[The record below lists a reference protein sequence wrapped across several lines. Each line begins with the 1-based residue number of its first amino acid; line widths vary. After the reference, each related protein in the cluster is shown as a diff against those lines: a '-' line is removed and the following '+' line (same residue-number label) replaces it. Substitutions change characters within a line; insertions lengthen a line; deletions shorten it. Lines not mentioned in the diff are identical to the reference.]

1 MLRAAFRLS
10 ALLFIPAG
18 LFLYFFPPS
27 LVAVAGFSPL
37 WLVRVMGGLLL
48 SWGVFQVAA
57 SAKPDGAKLGG
68 LVGGNLLTV
77 ATLLPDGIPSERRT
91 AALDAATATI
101 SALADQAGV
110 WGVRVH
116 DVLATRMAL
125 RTAEAWNAANAP
137 NAAPTG
143 RTEGQ

>member
-77 ATLLPDGIPSERRT
+77 ATLLPAVLRT
-91 AALDAATATI
+91 GETMLPGLRAALLVLCALL
-101 SALADQAGV
+101 SALA
-110 WGVRVH
+110 
-116 DVLATRMAL
+116 VLALLSYQERRA
-125 RTAEAWNAANAP
+125 
-137 NAAPTG
+137 
-143 RTEGQ
+143 